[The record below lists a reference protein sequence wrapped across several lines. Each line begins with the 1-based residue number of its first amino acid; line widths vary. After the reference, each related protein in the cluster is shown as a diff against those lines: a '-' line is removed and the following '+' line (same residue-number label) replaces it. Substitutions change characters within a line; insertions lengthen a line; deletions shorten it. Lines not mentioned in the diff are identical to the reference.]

1 MIGVL
6 NGDENVLIKLA
17 FDKQSHS
24 KLANIEQ
31 LEPLQQ
37 LMIGN
42 DDTMDD
48 ETSDTTL
55 VVNLTDSWNVTS
67 DFVRN
72 SFQHIGTLSDKDDTF
87 KESMA
92 NNLESLKV
100 DVLTSHHLLPRY
112 GSLMTEHCISPTH
125 FTMKFMELNMGRA
138 AAILKMHGYAKKTE
152 DLDFTSLSDSL
163 LKSNLEC
170 EIFDCA
176 DGNEHAKTRIGAYLM
191 TDSVRNITIRAG
203 STASSFLNR
212 LVDHRKAALLTNSI
226 PKRSVLYSSYPSK
239 RATIQNKSEG
249 CCDARGSWNQIKTSM
264 AVGWD
269 KDKSEE
275 LKKLFVWDECIMK
288 GLERNNAKLT
298 MQKKQERMLVYLFE
312 TVLHLC
318 LSPSEN
324 ISSNPGHELFNG
336 SFGR

>member
-1 MIGVL
+1 
-6 NGDENVLIKLA
+6 
-17 FDKQSHS
+17 
-24 KLANIEQ
+24 
-31 LEPLQQ
+31 
-37 LMIGN
+37 MIGN

-212 LVDHRKAALLTNSI
+212 LVDHGKAAVLTNSI
-226 PKRSVLYSSYPSK
+226 SKRSVLYSSYPNK